1 MVKRSLVASGQ
12 PPCHP
17 APVKSTV
24 WLCIVPVAALTGCAT
39 GADRARSG
47 ATVTVEEARKSDA
60 WKAVATVSDQDRI
73 NRLGLAWQQSLM
85 EARPRYRREVAA
97 EGNLLE
103 PLARLPRPQ
112 PTPGSYN
119 CRAITIGKSGR
130 ASPAFEKFKPFF
142 CYVLTDDSG
151 ALTIVKQTGSQR
163 PAGRL
168 WDDDDPNRM
177 IFLGSLALG
186 DEQEPLAYGDDPKR
200 DMAGVFER
208 IAPFRWR
215 LVIPWPQSGAK
226 IQVFELTPVADQ
238 PE

>member
-1 MVKRSLVASGQ
+1 LKPTSSLWILPLLALAGGCSTADKGSRSA
-12 PPCHP
+12 
-17 APVKSTV
+17 
-24 WLCIVPVAALTGCAT
+24 
-39 GADRARSG
+39 
-47 ATVTVEEARKSDA
+47 ATVMVEPQTNADL
-60 WKAVATVSDQDRI
+60 WKAVASAADQSRI

-85 EARPRYRREVAA
+85 EARPRFARAIDA
-97 EGNLLE
+97 EGDLLK
-103 PLARLPRPQ
+103 PLARLPRPA

-119 CRAITIGKSGR
+119 CRMISIGKEDR
-130 ASPAFEKFKPFF
+130 RSPAFEKFKPFF
-142 CYVLTDDSG
+142 CYVLVDDEG
-151 ALTIVKQTGSQR
+151 VLTIVKQTGSER

-226 IQVFELTPVADQ
+226 LQVFELTPVADQ